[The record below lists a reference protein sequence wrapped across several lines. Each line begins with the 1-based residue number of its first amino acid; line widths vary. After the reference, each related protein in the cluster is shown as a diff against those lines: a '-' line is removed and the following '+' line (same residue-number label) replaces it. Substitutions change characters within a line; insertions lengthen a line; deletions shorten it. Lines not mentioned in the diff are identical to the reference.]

1 MSEHLEEFVEVLRE
15 ARAGQIAIYGD
26 DVAEGKCGWYMLQV
40 LQQELGEV
48 ARAAISGTSEHTK
61 VAVAD
66 DIKAVQEKLAN
77 LGAAVA
83 ATWEVLQRDRDAF
96 CDPETD
102 MVVVPRAKTTPSDIN
117 AR

>member
-1 MSEHLEEFVEVLRE
+1 MSEYLEEFVEELRE
-15 ARAGQIAIYGD
+15 ARARQIEIYGD

-61 VAVAD
+61 VAVAG

-102 MVVVPRAKTTPSDIN
+102 MVVVPRAKTTPSDVDP
-117 AR
+117 R